1 MSSNTIVYCR
11 AFNTFIFY
19 YVLNSRIFYDNT
31 LISVCIAYSNCFYL
45 IYMYISCYFD
55 IYILYNRDIFLL

>member
-19 YVLNSRIFYDNT
+19 YVLNSRIFCDNT

-45 IYMYISCYFD
+45 IYIYVYIVLFRY
-55 IYILYNRDIFLL
+55 IYTL

>member
-19 YVLNSRIFYDNT
+19 YVLNSRIFCDNT

-45 IYMYISCYFD
+45 IYIC
-55 IYILYNRDIFLL
+55 IYRAILYNRDIFLL